1 MLMFIW
7 LDDERRMPIVNCKK
21 DDIKYHAHNYNE
33 CIEAIQNAQKNN
45 MEIWIHFDHD
55 LGEEKTGYDVAKY
68 ILENQIELK
77 QFSVHSRNPVGA
89 NNIYKLLTHYGYKY
103 V

>member
-1 MLMFIW
+1 
-7 LDDERRMPIVNCKK
+7 MPVVNCKI
-21 DDIKYHAHNYNE
+21 DDIKYHAHNYDE
-33 CIEAIQNAQKNN
+33 CIEAIQNAQNNN

-89 NNIYKLLTHYGYKY
+89 NNIYKLLTHYGYRY